1 MAARSPQTMAKRA
14 RQQAV
19 RRPTRSSLSL
29 GVGDVVVYASHG
41 IGRVESTYGAEGA
54 LPERIA
60 LLFDSGLRV
69 TLPLDR
75 ARGALRCLS
84 GEAELEE
91 VRQTLCAD
99 VPPPIEP
106 WSRRHRLAQEK
117 LAEGRVRGLAE
128 IVRDGLRRERRLVA
142 ASSRSGAPIEGE
154 LCRKARKLLAAEIAA
169 CRGIEPEAADEW
181 IRRQVGGG
189 HA

>member
-1 MAARSPQTMAKRA
+1 MAARNPQTTEKRA
-14 RQQAV
+14 REQAIG
-19 RRPTRSSLSL
+19 RPTPSSLSL

-41 IGRVESTYGAEGA
+41 IGRIESKHDAEGA

-60 LLFDSGLRV
+60 LLFDSGLKV

-84 GEAELEE
+84 SEAELEE
-91 VRQTLCAD
+91 VRRTLCAD

-106 WSRRHRLAQEK
+106 WSRRHRFAQEK
-117 LAEGRVRGLAE
+117 LAEGRIGGLAE
-128 IVRDGLRRERRLVA
+128 IVRDGLQRERRLVA

-154 LCRKARKLLAAEIAA
+154 LCRKAQKLLAAEIAA
-169 CRGIEPEAADEW
+169 CRGIKPEAADAW
-181 IRRQVGGG
+181 IRRQVGAE
-189 HA
+189 HT